1 MRKADQTVYLL
12 DDDHAVLDAVTMYL
26 EAKGF
31 RVMPYASPHDLLRDI
46 DGAPVTSCIV
56 SDIRMPGLSGLE
68 LQRALNERGCMVP
81 IIFITGHG
89 DIEMA
94 VSAIKAGAL
103 NFLEKPLNE
112 LRLVACIEDALTAT
126 EKRHAEA
133 SEMEASKARRASLTE
148 RERQVMDLAVRGST
162 NRQIASQ
169 LDISFRTVE
178 IHRGKVMEKMG
189 VASLA
194 ELVRVSVKL
203 AQ

>member
-1 MRKADQTVYLL
+1 MRKANQTVFLL
-12 DDDHAVLDAVTMYL
+12 DDDPAVLDAVTMYL

-31 RVMPYASPHDLLRDI
+31 TIRPYARPHDLLRDI
-46 DGAPVTSCIV
+46 ESAPVTSCIV

-68 LQRALNERGCMVP
+68 LQQALNERGSAVP

-94 VSAIKAGAL
+94 VSAIKAGAA

-112 LRLVACIEDALTAT
+112 LRLVACIEDALSAT

-133 SEMEASKARRASLTE
+133 SEMDALKARRASLTE
-148 RERQVMDLAVRGST
+148 RERQVMDLAARGST

-194 ELVRVSVKL
+194 ELVRISVKL

>member
-1 MRKADQTVYLL
+1 MRKANQTVFLL
-12 DDDHAVLDAVTMYL
+12 DDDPAVLDAVTMYL

-31 RVMPYASPHDLLRDI
+31 AVRPYARAHDLLEHI
-46 DGAPVTSCIV
+46 DEAPIASCIV
-56 SDIRMPGLSGLE
+56 SDIRMPGISGLE
-68 LQRALNERGCMVP
+68 LQRVLNERGSTVP
-81 IIFITGHG
+81 IILITGHG

-94 VSAIKAGAL
+94 VSAIKAGAA

-112 LRLVACIEDALTAT
+112 LRLVTCIEDALSAT

-133 SEMEASKARRASLTE
+133 SEMDALNARRESLTE
-148 RERQVMDLAVRGST
+148 RERQVMDLAARGST

-194 ELVRVSVKL
+194 ELVRISVKL